1 MMNTGSAGKIN
12 LESIERERVQE
23 LLERLGPHKVAS
35 CFMCRTCSASC
46 PVTMVGSRFNP
57 LKIIRM
63 VHYGLLEEVLSG
75 ESVWLCT
82 SCYSCQERCPQGIHI
97 TDFMTALK
105 NMAVKQGHAPAGIR
119 AQMDIV
125 KQAGRIYPL
134 DDFDNKKRA
143 KAGLPELPTSCDVI
157 KELLG

>member
-1 MMNTGSAGKIN
+1 
-12 LESIERERVQE
+12 
-23 LLERLGPHKVAS
+23 
-35 CFMCRTCSASC
+35 
-46 PVTMVGSRFNP
+46 
-57 LKIIRM
+57 
-63 VHYGLLEEVLSG
+63 
-75 ESVWLCT
+75 
-82 SCYSCQERCPQGIHI
+82 
-97 TDFMTALK
+97 MTALK